1 MRFIHPGR
9 VGRRVSPNLAWRQ
22 DGTANVFR
30 MAQST
35 NLLSDF
41 DSSPGSDPRRGDD
54 VVKYLLSLRNLEDL
68 LAGRGI
74 DLCNE
79 TVRL

>member
-1 MRFIHPGR
+1 
-9 VGRRVSPNLAWRQ
+9 
-22 DGTANVFR
+22 